1 MIKEVVGSLMSNKK
15 LLTAVLT
22 VLSLLESTWCVA
34 QGDPGSAP
42 VLTISEVKRQLPLS
56 KVDTK
61 GYLHG
66 VKLSEIKI
74 DYLKIEPPHD
84 SYSALA
90 ANVTSTLGGLCHFG
104 KVKNTQLEVVQ
115 SCPAP
120 NNTIQRLEAWEE
132 FFKGT
137 RSNLPPGGR
146 VYVIPNGRDI
156 FPVEGAELKI
166 VVDAEK
172 KKKPALISRIL
183 TKKTPISIQLSPAC
197 EFHTPAKGRSIT
209 ELCGRSLPVHFP
221 DFAARIDGS
230 NAARI
235 DESNLILTR
244 LIHGESSA
252 YLALTAPNRPQ
263 VRVQVNVKPLRCSF
277 DGQTFPMGRTVTA
290 FPNSVVPAGGV
301 CTGTQLTCEPKNTPV
316 LLSVGWHKGK
326 SEFDASESFL
336 NCRVDQASP
345 SSSSAPSSSS
355 EESSSSSEQSSSSSE
370 EPNTDFSSSPGPDAS
385 SSSSSSECEDPSSST
400 FARLLQE
407 RNRLIEVAAE
417 ALGRAS
423 QGVDELTSIPHRME
437 QTDVEGRKK
446 DWYLPIFNAT
456 LTGPVTMMTIGGLV
470 IVEIEDE
477 QGNKLVQMRG
487 KGQDLAPENLVK
499 NLTINRIVEENGTV
513 VYQPNVGSLLTPE
526 QIIQEIERLHEIAK
540 EIDEKAEAMNRELDG
555 EKPPC
560 VTLEPDA
567 TIQLGTKIVT
577 PERESAVNKAKSD
590 LREMFR
596 FVANKMVPVPN

>member
-1 MIKEVVGSLMSNKK
+1 MSNKK

-34 QGDPGSAP
+34 QGDPDSAP
-42 VLTISEVKRQLPLS
+42 VLTISEVQKQLPLS

-66 VKLSEIKI
+66 VKLSDIKI

-132 FFKGT
+132 FFRGT

-166 VVDAEK
+166 VVDADK

-230 NAARI
+230 N
-235 DESNLILTR
+235 LILTR

-277 DGQTFPMGRTVTA
+277 DGQTFPMGSTVTA

-326 SEFDASESFL
+326 SEFDVSKSFL
-336 NCRVDQASP
+336 NCRVDQASQ
-345 SSSSAPSSSS
+345 SSSSAP
-355 EESSSSSEQSSSSSE
+355 SSSSEQSSSSSE
-370 EPNTDFSSSPGPDAS
+370 ELSTDFSSSPGPDAS

-400 FARLLQE
+400 FADLLRE

-456 LTGPVTMMTIGGLV
+456 RTGPVTMMIIGGLV
-470 IVEIEDE
+470 IVEIKDE
-477 QGNKLVQMRG
+477 QGNKLVKMRG

-513 VYQPNVGSLLTPE
+513 VYHSSLPAE
-526 QIIQEIERLHEIAK
+526 EIFRELNRLHEIAK
-540 EIDEKAEAMNRELDG
+540 EIDEKTEAMNRELNG

-567 TIQLGTKIVT
+567 EEQLGKKIGS
-577 PERESAVNKAKSD
+577 PERDSAVRTAIDDLAAKIAVV
-590 LREMFR
+590 RK
-596 FVANKMVPVPN
+596 KMVVNAPN

>member
-1 MIKEVVGSLMSNKK
+1 MSNKK

-197 EFHTPAKGRSIT
+197 EFHTSAKGRSIT

-355 EESSSSSEQSSSSSE
+355 EESSSSSE

-385 SSSSSSECEDPSSST
+385 SSSSSSKCEYSSST
-400 FARLLQE
+400 FEDLLRQ
-407 RNRLIEVAAE
+407 RNGLIAAAAE

-423 QGVDELTSIPHRME
+423 QEVDELTSKSYKIFKSDE
-437 QTDVEGRKK
+437 EGRKEFF
-446 DWYLPIFNAT
+446 LPIFNAT

-477 QGNKLVQMRG
+477 QGNKLVKMRG

-499 NLTINRIVEENGTV
+499 NLTINRIVKENGTV
-513 VYQPNVGSLLTPE
+513 VYHSSLPAE
-526 QIIQEIERLHEIAK
+526 EIFRELNRLHEIAK
-540 EIDEKAEAMNRELDG
+540 EIDEKTEAMNRELNG

-567 TIQLGTKIVT
+567 EEQLGKKIGS
-577 PERESAVNKAKSD
+577 PERDSAVRTAIDDFAAKIAAV
-590 LREMFR
+590 RK
-596 FVANKMVPVPN
+596 KMVNAPN

>member
-1 MIKEVVGSLMSNKK
+1 MSNKK

-355 EESSSSSEQSSSSSE
+355 EESSSSSE

-385 SSSSSSECEDPSSST
+385 SSSSSSKCEYSSST
-400 FARLLQE
+400 FEDLLRQ
-407 RNRLIEVAAE
+407 RNGLIAAAAE

-423 QGVDELTSIPHRME
+423 QEVDELTSKSYKIFKSDE
-437 QTDVEGRKK
+437 EGRKEFF
-446 DWYLPIFNAT
+446 LPIFNAT

-477 QGNKLVQMRG
+477 QGNKLVKMRG

-526 QIIQEIERLHEIAK
+526 RIIEEIKRLHEIAK

-560 VTLEPDA
+560 VTLEPA
-567 TIQLGTKIVT
+567 AEEQLGKKIGS
-577 PERESAVNKAKSD
+577 PERDSAVRTAIDDFAAKIAAV
-590 LREMFR
+590 RK
-596 FVANKMVPVPN
+596 KMVNAPN

>member
-1 MIKEVVGSLMSNKK
+1 MSNKK

-56 KVDTK
+56 KVVPRS
-61 GYLHG
+61 YLDG
-66 VKLSEIKI
+66 VELSEIKI

-84 SYSALA
+84 SYSTLA

-221 DFAARIDGS
+221 DFAARID
-230 NAARI
+230 
-235 DESNLILTR
+235 ESNLILTR

-277 DGQTFPMGRTVTA
+277 DGQTFPMGSTVTA

-385 SSSSSSECEDPSSST
+385 SSSSSSKCKYSSST
-400 FARLLQE
+400 FEDLLRK
-407 RNRLIEVAAE
+407 RNELIEAAAE

-456 LTGPVTMMTIGGLV
+456 RTGPVTMMIIGGLV

-477 QGNKLVQMRG
+477 QGNKLVKMRG
-487 KGQDLAPENLVK
+487 RGQDLAPENLVN

-513 VYQPNVGSLLTPE
+513 VYHSSLPAE
-526 QIIQEIERLHEIAK
+526 EIFRELNRLHEIAK
-540 EIDEKAEAMNRELDG
+540 EIDEKTEAMNRELNG

-567 TIQLGTKIVT
+567 EEQLGKKIGS
-577 PERESAVNKAKSD
+577 PERDSAVRTAIDDFAAKIEAV
-590 LREMFR
+590 RK
-596 FVANKMVPVPN
+596 KMVNAPN

>member
-1 MIKEVVGSLMSNKK
+1 MSTKK

-34 QGDPGSAP
+34 QGDPGLAP
-42 VLTISEVKRQLPLS
+42 VLTISEVQKQLPLS
-56 KVDTK
+56 KADPKNYLDGVDPSK
-61 GYLHG
+61 
-66 VKLSEIKI
+66 IKI

-120 NNTIQRLEAWEE
+120 NDTMKRLEAWEE

-183 TKKTPISIQLSPAC
+183 TKKPPISIQLSPAC

-230 NAARI
+230 N
-235 DESNLILTR
+235 LILTR

-277 DGQTFPMGRTVTA
+277 DSQTFPMGSTVTA

-326 SEFDASESFL
+326 SEFDASKSFL
-336 NCRVDQASP
+336 NCRVDQASQ

-370 EPNTDFSSSPGPDAS
+370 ELSTDFSSSPGPDAS

-400 FARLLQE
+400 FANLLEE

-456 LTGPVTMMTIGGLV
+456 RTGPVTTIIIGGLV
-470 IVEIEDE
+470 IVEIKDE
-477 QGNKLVQMRG
+477 HGNKLVKMRG

-513 VYQPNVGSLLTPE
+513 VYRSSLPAE
-526 QIIQEIERLHEIAK
+526 EIFRELERLREIAK
-540 EIDEKAEAMNRELDG
+540 EIDEKTEAMNRELNG

-567 TIQLGTKIVT
+567 AEQLGKKIGG
-577 PERESAVNKAKSD
+577 PERDSAVRRAIDDLAAKIAAV
-590 LREMFR
+590 R
-596 FVANKMVPVPN
+596 NKMVPAPN